1 MKTRLIS
8 WLCAIALICAGEL
21 RAANQTSVPAKY
33 DIILNKDIVE
43 VLKADGHYS
52 ILLKRL
58 DEAKL
63 TEMLRQKGSFTLFA
77 PTDEAFRKLLSVTD
91 MQQDQTQLIAILK
104 NHIVTDHI
112 YTAVEIP
119 ALQSITMMSGETM
132 SVTLVNQKPRIN
144 GARIMQADMAAINGT
159 VHGIDTVLMRS
170 KDSILN
176 GQNPPRI
183 PEPGDFVSEN
193 P

>member
-1 MKTRLIS
+1 MKTRLIP
-8 WLCAIALICAGEL
+8 WVCAIALICSGEL

-112 YTAVEIP
+112 YTAAEIP

-132 SVTLVNQKPRIN
+132 SVTMVNQKPRIN
-144 GARIMQADMAAINGT
+144 GARIVQADMAAINGT
-159 VHGIDTVLMRS
+159 VHGIDAVLMRS